1 MSYFRA
7 HLPLIAQLTGEHV
20 RLVVCGLTIALLAA
34 IPLGVAAARKPAL
47 ETPVLALAG
56 AVYTIPSLALLA
68 LAVQYAGLGFWS
80 VVAVLAAYA
89 QFVLIRAVAIALR
102 SVPQRHAE
110 AAAGLG
116 MTSAQ
121 RFLRV
126 EVPLAMPVFLGGVRV
141 AAVASIAIATLGGY
155 VGAGGLGTEIF
166 YGLSRQYPE
175 QTLAGSIP
183 AALLAIAA
191 DALFRLWE
199 RAIRARV
206 SE

>member
-1 MSYFRA
+1 MSYLWT

-20 RLVVCGLTIALLAA
+20 RLVLCGLAIALAA
-34 IPLGVAAARKPAL
+34 ALPLGVAAARKPAL
-47 ETPVLALAG
+47 ETPMLAAAG

-89 QFVLIRAVAIALR
+89 QFVLIRAVTTALA
-102 SVPQRHAE
+102 SIPARHAE
-110 AAAGLG
+110 AAEGLG
-116 MTSAQ
+116 MTAAQ
-121 RFLRV
+121 RFFRV
-126 EVPLAMPVFLGGVRV
+126 EVPLAMPVFLGGLRV
-141 AAVASIAIATLGGY
+141 ATVALIAIATLGGY

-191 DALFRLWE
+191 DAAFRFWE
-199 RAIRARV
+199 RGVRLRV
-206 SE
+206 TE